1 MTSFFK
7 RVFSR
12 QAPQNVTKSIRC
24 PQEMWEAIS
33 KLSNEHGETPNAF
46 IVLILDQ
53 YLQIQIDEGKISLPK
68 FDETVSETA

>member
-1 MTSFFK
+1 
-7 RVFSR
+7 
-12 QAPQNVTKSIRC
+12 
-24 PQEMWEAIS
+24 MWEAIS